1 MKAKVIYSIEKKDGK
16 FVFLVFDGKS
26 KKLLHEFELSM
37 YDLMKLHQQTT
48 FIMHK
53 DATNFKFAAL
63 SLLLGIL
70 TDIPISFNETL
81 HILEADKTL
90 DEDMRRWVE
99 KELEF
104 LKDRDNDK

>member
-1 MKAKVIYSIEKKDGK
+1 MIYSIERKDGK
-16 FVFLVFDGKS
+16 NMLLVYDSES
-26 KKLLHEFELSM
+26 KRLLHEFELSM

-53 DATNFKFAAL
+53 DATDFKFAAL

-70 TDIPISFNETL
+70 TDKPISFNETL
-81 HILEADKTL
+81 HVLAADKTL

-104 LKDRDNDK
+104 LKDREQ

>member
-16 FVFLVFDGKS
+16 FVLLVFDCKS
-26 KKLLHEFELSM
+26 KKLLQEFELSM

-48 FIMHK
+48 FTIHK
-53 DATNFKFAAL
+53 DATDFKFDAL

-70 TDIPISFNETL
+70 TDKPISFNETL
-81 HILEADKTL
+81 HILAADKTL
-90 DEDMRRWVE
+90 DEDMKRWVE

-104 LKDRDNDK
+104 LKDREQ